1 MDISEYV
8 YRYFEYGGGK
18 FETAQGQSYN
28 WVKPKPNKTQ
38 HKERAMNHREHR
50 SIRERLA
57 RPSDNVVDAIA
68 AVIIIA
74 CLVAMAAFWVST
86 R

>member
-1 MDISEYV
+1 
-8 YRYFEYGGGK
+8 
-18 FETAQGQSYN
+18 
-28 WVKPKPNKTQ
+28 
-38 HKERAMNHREHR
+38 MNHREHR